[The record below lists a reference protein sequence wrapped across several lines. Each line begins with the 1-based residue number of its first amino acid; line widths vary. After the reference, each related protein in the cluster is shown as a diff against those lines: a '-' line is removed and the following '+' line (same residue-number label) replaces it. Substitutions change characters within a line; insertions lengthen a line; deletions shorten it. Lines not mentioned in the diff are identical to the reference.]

1 MDNQANGVMHY
12 VPKCSHGHGE
22 NAKMSQV
29 ESQWE
34 KSARRIRIFWRTSI
48 REGNAHW
55 QGIPYLHVRRMPTRE
70 RDAHLLRMQNA
81 RRSKKCSMH
90 MRIDRESTTKSLKTI
105 PSACPRG
112 IHIAYD
118 VHAHEHTKHMC
129 MAY

>member
-1 MDNQANGVMHY
+1 MRKGIT
-12 VPKCSHGHGE
+12 P
-22 NAKMSQV
+22 
-29 ESQWE
+29 WE
-34 KSARRIRIFWRTSI
+34 KKCAAHAMRMRIFWRTSI
-48 REGNAHW
+48 REGNAHS

-81 RRSKKCSMH
+81 RRSKKCSMY

-118 VHAHEHTKHMC
+118 AHAHEHTKHMC